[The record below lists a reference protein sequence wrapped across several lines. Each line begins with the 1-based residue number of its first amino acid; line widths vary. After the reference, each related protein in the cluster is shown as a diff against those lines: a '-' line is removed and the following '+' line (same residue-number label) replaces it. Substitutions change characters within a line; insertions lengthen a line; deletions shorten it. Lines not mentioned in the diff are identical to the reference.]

1 MLPLIKEMYIRINV
15 VIRDKALKV
24 YIFLFICVSWWTLP
38 YIVNLVFD
46 SCSVI
51 ALTLSWQTRLDGS
64 R

>member
-1 MLPLIKEMYIRINV
+1 MYIRINV
-15 VIRDKALKV
+15 VIRDKARTV
-24 YIFLFICVSWWTLP
+24 YMFLFICVSWWTIP

-51 ALTLSWQTRLDGS
+51 ALPLSWQTRLDGS